1 MRSCARLFSII
12 VLGCAPLLASASWQV
27 SELHEALQVESRSDA
42 DKARDTARKP
52 AQIMSFLGVE
62 PGMTV
67 LDLMGGG
74 GYYTEV
80 ISIAVGPE
88 GSVYA
93 QNPQWML
100 EFMNGIDDRSLS
112 ERLNNDRLPNVVRVD
127 GDLASI
133 ALPPESVD
141 AAFSA
146 LNFHDVYYDYGYD
159 AALAL
164 LQQVYAALKP
174 GAAFVLI
181 DHAGNSGLDNN
192 ALHRIPEA
200 DLRAVVMAAGFSI
213 EAESEL
219 LAHPE
224 DDRSQVAFAKGLR
237 GNTDRFVL
245 RLQK

>member
-42 DKARDTARKP
+42 DKARDAARKP
-52 AQIMSFLGVE
+52 AEIMNFLGVE

-146 LNFHDVYYDYGYD
+146 LKFHHVYYDYGYG

-174 GAAFVLI
+174 GAVFVLI
-181 DHAGNSGLDNN
+181 DHAGNSGLDSK

-200 DLRAVVMAAGFSI
+200 DLQAVVMAAGFSI

>member
-1 MRSCARLFSII
+1 M
-12 VLGCAPLLASASWQV
+12 

-42 DKARDTARKP
+42 DKARDAARKP
-52 AQIMSFLGVE
+52 AEVMNFLGVE

-67 LDLMGGG
+67 LDLIGGD

-146 LNFHDVYYDYGYD
+146 LKFHHVYYDYGYG

-174 GAAFVLI
+174 GAVFVLI
-181 DHAGNSGLDNN
+181 DHAGNSGLDNK

-200 DLRAVVMAAGFSI
+200 DLQAVVMAAGFSI

-224 DDRSQVAFAKGLR
+224 DDRSQVVFAKGLR